1 MKDRFNKV
9 LRPGDVI
16 SMSSYDHG
24 TTLRV
29 MAIGRG
35 FILVKKCYRGRKVFF
50 IRFPNLS
57 SRSSLI
63 CDFTIVNR

>member
-9 LRPGDVI
+9 VRAGDVI
-16 SMSSYDHG
+16 SMPSYDHG

-29 MAIGRG
+29 MAIGRD
-35 FILVKKCYRGRKVFF
+35 FILVKKCYRGKKVFP

-57 SRSSLI
+57 RFSLI

>member
-9 LRPGDVI
+9 VRLGDVI
-16 SMSSYDHG
+16 SMPSYDYG

-29 MAIGRG
+29 VGLADDFMI
-35 FILVKKCYRGRKVFF
+35 VKQCYRGRKSFS
-50 IRFPNLS
+50 IRFPNS
-57 SRSSLI
+57 SSNFS